1 MFSRFIILYHSL
13 SLSGDIFVEHKDKAI
28 ILEKDSND
36 ALNDIPDNYLDFIF
50 LDAHLTSEQIIND
63 LVVYIKKDKKKKKK

>member
-28 ILEKDSND
+28 ALHIKQLFHCPNRSLEEAIGQNR
-36 ALNDIPDNYLDFIF
+36 LNGIIKATATNTLSGLRF
-50 LDAHLTSEQIIND
+50 LA
-63 LVVYIKKDKKKKKK
+63 K